1 MYNVGTEKN
10 MTSLIQSNIS
20 PQNLRQSIR
29 NGQFCQPTSGFAP
42 GHIQTNVAI
51 LPKQYAFDFLL
62 FCQRNPKPCPLIE
75 VLEPGEFEAKITAP
89 GSDLRTDVPLYRV
102 YTNGILTDETQNIK
116 PLWQDDYVTFL
127 LGCSFSFETAL
138 INNGIQLAHI
148 DNCINVSM
156 YITNIPTTPSGAFS
170 GPLVVSM
177 RSIPSEL
184 VVRSVQVTSRFPDV
198 HGSPIHIGDP
208 AKIGIKDLNYPDF
221 GDPPLI
227 KPGETPVFWACG
239 VTPQSVA
246 MNSKPSIMIT
256 HSPGHMFVTDKKD
269 EDYSIL

>member
-29 NGQFCQPTSGFAP
+29 EGKFYKPTSGFAP

-89 GSDLRTDVPLYRV
+89 GSDIRTDVPLYRV
-102 YTNGILTDETQNIK
+102 YTNGTLSDEIQNIQK
-116 PLWQDDYVTFL
+116 IWQDDYVTFL

-138 INNGIQLAHI
+138 INNGIKLAHI
-148 DNCINVSM
+148 DNCTNVSM
-156 YITNIPTTPSGAFS
+156 YITNIQTTPSGVFS

-177 RSIPSEL
+177 RSIPSDL
-184 VVRSVQVTSRFPDV
+184 VVRSVQVTSRYPDV

-208 AKIGIKDLNYPDF
+208 KQIGISDLSSPDF
-221 GDPPLI
+221 GDPPEI
-227 KPGETPVFWACG
+227 HSGETPVFWACG

>member
-1 MYNVGTEKN
+1 

-116 PLWQDDYVTFL
+116 PLWKDDYVTFL

-208 AKIGIKDLNYPDF
+208 TKIGIKDLNYPDF